1 MCIDATPSS
10 CKITINVDSENIR
23 NYARRKSY
31 IMVQISKYFTPVI
44 SMYNDFG
51 SIMVD
56 ITCGK
61 AFFGKIFQPE

>member
-31 IMVQISKYFTPVI
+31 VMVQISKYFTPVI

-51 SIMVD
+51 SIN
-56 ITCGK
+56 G
-61 AFFGKIFQPE
+61 